1 MASERSRGGLQS
13 ELENIQNSLL
23 ELKRLI
29 EQEKKILNDYR
40 NRTKTQKTKQDG
52 KMEVSF
58 VSPQLQLNFSVKL

>member
-40 NRTKTQKTKQDG
+40 NKTKTQKTKPDG

-58 VSPQLQLNFSVKL
+58 ASPHFKLNFSVKL